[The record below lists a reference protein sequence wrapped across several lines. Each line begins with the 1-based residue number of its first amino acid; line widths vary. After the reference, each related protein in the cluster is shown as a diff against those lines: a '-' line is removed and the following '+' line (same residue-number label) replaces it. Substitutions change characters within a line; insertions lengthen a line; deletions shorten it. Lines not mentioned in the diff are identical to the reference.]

1 MNFEEDNKFSDNCID
16 SKCLKKH
23 IIKSKLFGEEYV
35 YDDKSGSILDTHNN
49 IDGYINEKSV
59 QMHMQRIQHV
69 KGSID
74 NYHAFTKRKRHKTG
88 AETELS
94 KMIKNKI
101 EGKEYPKYIIW
112 AIIDPEKNKLFKIE
126 IIDVDEMLENLQKN
140 KLKYIKENNL
150 HKINENFYKNSKYY
164 KTYYNSEDGTEPL
177 YLISETPKYQ
187 YQYHPPAFDFLS
199 EDED

>member
-16 SKCLKKH
+16 SKCLKEH
-23 IIKSKLFGEEYV
+23 IIKSKLFGEGY
-35 YDDKSGSILDTHNN
+35 YDNKSGSKLDTDNN
-49 IDGYINEKSV
+49 IDGYLNGKPV
-59 QMHMQRIQHV
+59 QMHMQRKQNV

-74 NYHAFTKRKRHKTG
+74 NYRAFTKLSRHKTG
-88 AETELS
+88 AETELP
-94 KMIKNKI
+94 KMIKNKK
-101 EGKEYPKYIIW
+101 EGKEYPNYIIW

-150 HKINENFYKNSKYY
+150 DKINKNFYKNSKYY
-164 KTYYNSEDGTEPL
+164 KTYNNSEDGTEPL

-187 YQYHPPAFDFLS
+187 YQ
-199 EDED
+199 